1 MTMVAFENVTLR
13 YGERVILENFSLQVK
28 KGERLVIFGP
38 SGSGKTTI
46 LRMVAG
52 FVAPERGT
60 VSIADRP
67 VSADGRI
74 LVPPEKRGVGMVFQ
88 DLALWPHMSVEEN
101 VGFGLM
107 VRKVP
112 KMERKRRVEEILEL
126 VGLKG
131 FGSQNPSDLSGGEQ
145 QRVALARALI
155 LEPDVLLMDEPLSSL
170 DRPLAEHLAHEIV
183 RLQKRVGFTLLYV
196 THLEEEA
203 AIIGTRRLTI
213 RKHTSSSQTSRP
225 EIF

>member
-28 KGERLVIFGP
+28 KRERLVIFGP

-60 VSIADRP
+60 VSIAERP

-112 KMERKRRVEEILEL
+112 KTERKRRVEEILEL

-170 DRPLAEHLAHEIV
+170 DRPLAEHLAQEIV

-203 AIIGTRRLTI
+203 AIISTRRLTI

>member
-13 YGERVILENFSLQVK
+13 YGERVILENFSLRVK

-52 FVAPERGT
+52 FVAPERGE
-60 VSIADRP
+60 VSIAERP

-112 KMERKRRVEEILEL
+112 KMERKRRVEEILKL

-131 FGSQNPSDLSGGEQ
+131 FGPKNPSDLSGGEQ

-155 LEPDVLLMDEPLSSL
+155 LEPEVLLMDEPLSSL
-170 DRPLAEHLAHEIV
+170 DRPLAERLALEIV
-183 RLQKRVGFTLLYV
+183 RLQARVGFTLLYV

-213 RKHTSSSQTSRP
+213 RKRISSS
-225 EIF
+225 